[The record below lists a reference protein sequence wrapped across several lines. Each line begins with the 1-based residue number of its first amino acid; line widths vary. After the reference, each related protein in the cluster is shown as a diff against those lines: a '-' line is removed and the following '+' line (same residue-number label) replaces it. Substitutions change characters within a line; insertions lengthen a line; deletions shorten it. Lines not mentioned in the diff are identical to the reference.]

1 MAPPDRRRLCFL
13 PSYFRPL
20 FSSSFLLLLP
30 LVSTTAFLL
39 PSSLPSSSS
48 SSFSSLAQTRWQQ
61 QLQQPHRPQQPPRW
75 TGRAGTVVFAGDDSV
90 EIGHVDSLEG
100 LREVI
105 QSKGVERPL
114 VLRFHASW
122 CSACK
127 KFAPSWQQTAN
138 AYNGHFD
145 FVDVDVTGKRDII
158 TEMGLTVLPHSHF
171 YKAGSKIEDFGV
183 SVKKLNALLE
193 RLDKYKDG

>member
-1 MAPPDRRRLCFL
+1 MAPPDRRRLSFL

-90 EIGHVDSLEG
+90 EIGVRKERGGEG
-100 LREVI
+100 GEDREAFTFVV
-105 QSKGVERPL
+105 G
-114 VLRFHASW
+114 W
-122 CSACK
+122 CIC
-127 KFAPSWQQTAN
+127 
-138 AYNGHFD
+138 
-145 FVDVDVTGKRDII
+145 FVDGCEAAVAAATSY
-158 TEMGLTVLPHSHF
+158 GLHPSLPPPFPSSF
-171 YKAGSKIEDFGV
+171 PPSLA
-183 SVKKLNALLE
+183 
-193 RLDKYKDG
+193 RR